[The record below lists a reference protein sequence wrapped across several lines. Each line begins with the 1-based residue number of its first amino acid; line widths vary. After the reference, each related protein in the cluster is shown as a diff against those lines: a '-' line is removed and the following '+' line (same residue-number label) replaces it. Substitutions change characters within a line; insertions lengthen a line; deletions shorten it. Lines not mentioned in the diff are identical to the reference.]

1 MNSVALAVAVIAR
14 ADLLV
19 ATGVGEGGEEEE
31 GLDGWLTFIQ
41 WWGGSISPVY
51 SPVNPRIL

>member
-19 ATGVGEGGEEEE
+19 ATGVGEGGTSE
-31 GLDGWLTFIQ
+31 GRAAAAARGVGDPDASRALVFADAF
-41 WWGGSISPVY
+41 
-51 SPVNPRIL
+51 